1 MQQEQLILFVKH
13 LSGETTDKE
22 ENELKLLLD
31 KDADALA
38 SFNELRISWENSL
51 ELKSDFDISKG
62 LQLMQSKIKQKQN
75 KIKKNI
81 LFRIAAIFVGLMLVS
96 SILWM
101 DYSRLTVVQ
110 ADNTVKIITLPDS
123 SIVYLK
129 SGAQISYRNPSL
141 LRYDREVVLQGEA
154 FFDIK
159 KSKNKKFVVNTNLL
173 DIQVLGTQFNVVS
186 NNDISEVVLEEGNV
200 RLFNLPKEQDDIY
213 MAPGDQ
219 IIYSIDNNNIEKLV
233 VNPVLH
239 SFWKESHI
247 SFKDFNLGE
256 VGEIIEQLY
265 GKEMI
270 INDKSLL
277 NRTLSGSAPLDDLNL
292 LLKALSLI
300 LDKDIISENDT
311 IVIN

>member
-186 NNDISEVVLEEGNV
+186 NNNISEVVLEEGNV